1 MWFVKHRSKGHV
13 VSLLLIAL
21 SLLVAVLLIA
31 NRQQVVD
38 QITVWQYKPSQEISS
53 FAEKSGMSDTGKFYY
68 YASQPSLESTQ
79 DFNAKCGRTEASTAI
94 LGCYSSQKIY
104 IYNVTDARLDG
115 IKSVTA
121 AHEMLHAAYERL
133 SGSERDRINKLLES
147 EYQKFKDDADLT
159 ERMAFYERT
168 EPGQQNNELH
178 SVLGAE
184 IADLSPD
191 LEKYFA
197 RYFSDR
203 SKVTKLHDSYS
214 AVFEGLQDRA
224 ETLSTRLHEL
234 GNAIEEGTAAY
245 NTDVEQLNRDIGRF
259 NSRAENGGFDS
270 QAQFENERSDLMA
283 RADQLEATRTL
294 LNDNIN
300 EYETLRQELS
310 TIAAQ
315 SEELNRS
322 INSSLAP
329 APSL

>member
-1 MWFVKHRSKGHV
+1 MWYAKHRSKGHA

-38 QITVWQYKPSQEISS
+38 QITVWQFKPSAEIQS
-53 FAEKSGMSDTGKFYY
+53 FADQSGMSGTGRFYY

-79 DFNAKCGRTEASTAI
+79 DFNTKCGRAEASAAI
-94 LGCYSSQKIY
+94 LGCYSSRKIY
-104 IYNVTDARLDG
+104 IYNVTDERLNG
-115 IKSVTA
+115 IKAVTA

-133 SGSERDRINKLLES
+133 SDSERSRIDGLLDA
-147 EYQKFKDDADLT
+147 EYQKLKGDKDLA

-184 IADLSPD
+184 IASLSPE
-191 LEKYFA
+191 LEKYFS
-197 RYFSDR
+197 RYFADR

-224 ETLSTRLHEL
+224 EELSTRLHDL
-234 GNAIEEGTAAY
+234 GNTIEEGTAAY
-245 NTDVEQLNRDIGRF
+245 NADVERLNEDIQRF

-270 QAQFENERSDLMA
+270 QAQFENERNELIS
-283 RADQLEATRTL
+283 RTNQLEQTRTN
-294 LNDNIN
+294 LNDAIQ
-300 EYETLRQELS
+300 EYEALRQELS

>member
-13 VSLLLIAL
+13 ASLLLIAL

-38 QITVWQYKPSQEISS
+38 QITVWQYKPSAEIQG
-53 FAEKSGMSDTGKFYY
+53 FAEQSGMSDTGKFYF

-79 DFNAKCGRTEASTAI
+79 DFNTKCGRTEASTAI
-94 LGCYSSQKIY
+94 LGCYSTKKIY
-104 IYNVTDARLDG
+104 IYNVTDERLDG

-133 SGSERDRINKLLES
+133 SDSERNRINTLLDA
-147 EYQKFKDDADLT
+147 EYQKFKDDKDLT
-159 ERMAFYERT
+159 ERMDFYDRT
-168 EPGQQNNELH
+168 EPGQQHNELH

-184 IADLSPD
+184 IVSLSPE
-191 LEKYFA
+191 LEKYFS

-203 SKVTKLHDSYS
+203 SKVTKLHDMYS

-224 ETLSTRLHEL
+224 EALSTRLHEL
-234 GNAIEEGTAAY
+234 GNRIEEGTAAY
-245 NTDVEQLNRDIGRF
+245 NTDVEQLNRDIERF

-270 QAQFENERSDLMA
+270 QAQFENERSDLIA
-283 RADQLEATRTL
+283 RTEQLNATRTS
-294 LNDNIN
+294 LNNDIQ

-310 TIAAQ
+310 TIATQ

>member
-1 MWFVKHRSKGHV
+1 MWYAKHRSKGHA

-38 QITVWQYKPSQEISS
+38 QITIWQFKPSQEISG
-53 FAEKSGMSDTGKFYY
+53 FAEQSGMSNSGKFYY

-79 DFNAKCGRTEASTAI
+79 DFNTKCGRTEASTAI
-94 LGCYSSQKIY
+94 LGCYSSKRIY
-104 IYNVTDARLDG
+104 IYNVTDDRLDG
-115 IKSVTA
+115 IKAVTA

-133 SGSERDRINKLLES
+133 SDAERSRINSLLDA
-147 EYQKFKDDADLT
+147 EYQKLKGDADLT

-184 IADLSPD
+184 IASLSPE
-191 LEKYFA
+191 LEKYFS

-214 AVFEGLQDRA
+214 SVFEGLQERA
-224 ETLSTRLHEL
+224 ENLSTRLHDL
-234 GNAIEEGTAAY
+234 GNQIEEGTAAY
-245 NTDVEQLNRDIGRF
+245 NAAVERLNEDIQQF
-259 NSRAENGGFDS
+259 NSRAGSGGFDS
-270 QAQFENERSDLMA
+270 EAQFESERSELIA
-283 RADQLEATRTL
+283 RTDQLERTRTD
-294 LNDNIN
+294 LNNTIQ
-300 EYETLRQELS
+300 EYETLRAELS
-310 TIAAQ
+310 TIATQ